1 MAIVKTAISVTEL
14 LDMYIAVLTKNS
26 LQFPDAMFDF
36 FASLGA
42 REVGFNLDEM
52 DGCNTESSMS
62 EKGASELYQHFIKVF
77 WERLKENPNA
87 LSIREFKNI
96 MTPPLTQVLPVF
108 RRKPIPIKHSI
119 AKAFRRDT
127 EHPHLH

>member
-1 MAIVKTAISVTEL
+1 MIAAFITQGGL
-14 LDMYIAVLTKNS
+14 YILTCVAWQRS
-26 LQFPDAMFDF
+26 TQRQAP
-36 FASLGA
+36 
-42 REVGFNLDEM
+42 
-52 DGCNTESSMS
+52 
-62 EKGASELYQHFIKVF
+62 
-77 WERLKENPNA
+77 
-87 LSIREFKNI
+87 